1 MVKYLRT
8 VYFFILFMV
17 AGPISASNPE
27 LASGNSKGSPVAA
40 SNSTTN
46 EVQGTD
52 YTSNFNW
59 EPVINAIIQVESS
72 GDPNA
77 ESGNSVGVMQITP
90 ILVAECNSILRG
102 RKSKKRYKLSDRFSI
117 QKSKEMFLLIQSKYN
132 PLNNVEKAIRS
143 WNGGMRYSI
152 RQTQRYFEKVMK
164 AMH

>member
-8 VYFFILFMV
+8 FYLFILFIV
-17 AGPISASNPE
+17 AGPISASNPD
-27 LASGNSKGSPVAA
+27 LPIGNSELSPVAA
-40 SNSTTN
+40 SNSTRN

-59 EPVINAIIQVESS
+59 EPVIKAIIQVESS

-77 ESGNSVGVMQITP
+77 QSGNSVGVMQITP
-90 ILVAECNSILRG
+90 ILVAECNYILRS
-102 RKSKKRYKLSDRFSI
+102 RRSKKRYKLSDRLSI
-117 QKSKEMFLLIQSKYN
+117 QKSKEMFLLIQSRYN

-164 AMH
+164 AMR